1 MRIIVALLLTVSVFA
16 ADRKAVDNP
25 AIDMAGFLQDAAA
38 AAEDRELRRLT
49 EEEFLAM
56 SREPGTIVLDARS
69 RGKFEERHV
78 KGAVSL
84 PFTDFT
90 ADALARVITT
100 KETRVLIYCNNNF
113 ENDESAFATKSF
125 RASLNLSTWV
135 SLHSYGYRNVYELG
149 PRVDVNETKLA
160 LVSTR

>member
-1 MRIIVALLLTVSVFA
+1 MRILAALLLTVSLFA
-16 ADRKAVDNP
+16 SEKENP
-25 AIDMAGFLQDAAA
+25 AIDMRGFLQDAEE
-38 AAEDRELRRLT
+38 AAERRELRRLT

-69 RGKFEERHV
+69 RDKFDERHIE
-78 KGAVSL
+78 GAVSL

-90 ADALARVITT
+90 AAALERVIPT
-100 KETRVLIYCNNNF
+100 KETRILIYCNNNF
-113 ENDESAFATKSF
+113 ENDESAFATKSI

-149 PRVDVNETKLA
+149 PRLDVNETKLA
-160 LVSTR
+160 LVSAAR